1 MTSIDLYGQ
10 TAAVTG
16 GGRGIGRVTA
26 QTLAAAGATVAV
38 LSRSPSELA
47 ESVTLI
53 ERAGGRARAFPLDVL
68 NATAVAETLAE
79 IARALGPLDLLVN
92 NAGDGGPVGPLEET
106 DPALWWH
113 TQEVNLR
120 GPMLCTHAVLPG
132 MIERR
137 RGRIINVSSSA
148 AEISQ
153 PYFSSYIV
161 SKLALN
167 KMTELLAMETKHHG
181 IAIFAISPGAV
192 HTAMSEAFL
201 ESDKAAR
208 WMPWFRPM
216 FAEHAGPP
224 ERAAK
229 LCLTLASGQADSLTG
244 KFLSITDDLAALAA
258 SATV

>member
-1 MTSIDLYGQ
+1 MP
-10 TAAVTG
+10 
-16 GGRGIGRVTA
+16 R
-26 QTLAAAGATVAV
+26 
-38 LSRSPSELA
+38 RSPRHWRRS
-47 ESVTLI
+47 
-53 ERAGGRARAFPLDVL
+53 
-68 NATAVAETLAE
+68 
-79 IARALGPLDLLVN
+79 RALGPLDLLVN

-137 RGRIINVSSSA
+137 RGRIINVSSRA

-181 IAIFAISPGAV
+181 IAMFAISPGPV

-216 FAEHAGPP
+216 FAEHAVPP
-224 ERAAK
+224 ERAAN

-244 KFLSITDDLAALAA
+244 KCLSITDDLDALAA
-258 SATV
+258 SAMG